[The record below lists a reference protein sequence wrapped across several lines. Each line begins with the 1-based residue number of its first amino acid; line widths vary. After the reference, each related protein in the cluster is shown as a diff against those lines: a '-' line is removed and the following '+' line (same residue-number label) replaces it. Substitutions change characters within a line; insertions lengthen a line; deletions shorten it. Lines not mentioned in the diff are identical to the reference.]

1 MSGATVTLTFA
12 GDSAQLDKAL
22 NKVGDSSKDMAT
34 KVTSA
39 SDQIKRSTGEG
50 FKKAEEGADGA
61 EHRFHGF
68 ADSISGTSDAIEGL
82 STGDLPL
89 LGTGLAD
96 IAGSMTD
103 LFIPAGK
110 AIWTTVTEK
119 VVPAVLSFAA
129 SVGETLI
136 APLVAAGSV
145 IFGTVVP
152 AVWSFTAAL
161 LANPI
166 VWVVVGIVALIAILV
181 LLINHFDLVKA
192 AWTAVTSWIGD
203 RVHDVG
209 AFFSWLGDMIPKW
222 IGAAFDWIKS
232 AFWTVVQWHVQAGEA
247 LGRVFA
253 NIGNAILTPFK
264 WAFNEISDAWNATI
278 GRLSWHVP
286 DWVPFIG
293 GNTISAPRLPKFH
306 SGGTVPGAP
315 GSEML
320 AVLQAGETVTPVGSP
335 GGGALTVVF
344 GSDGSALGDAIVEIV
359 REAVRKAGGSAQ
371 TALGR

>member
-1 MSGATVTLTFA
+1 MAGATVTLTFA
-12 GDSAQLDKAL
+12 GDAAQLDKAMS
-22 NKVGDSSKDMAT
+22 KVGDSSKDMAS
-34 KVTSA
+34 KVSSA

-50 FKKAEEGADGA
+50 FAKAEEGADGA
-61 EHRFHGF
+61 EKRFHGF

-96 IAGSMTD
+96 VAGSMTD

-110 AIWTTVTEK
+110 AIWTTITEK
-119 VVPAVLSFAA
+119 VVPAVISFAA

-136 APLVAAGSV
+136 APLVSAGSV

-166 VWVVVGIVALIAILV
+166 TWVVIGIVALIAILV

-192 AWTAVTSWIGD
+192 AWETVTKWLGD

-222 IGAAFDWIKS
+222 IGAAFDWIKN
-232 AFWTVVQWHVQAGEA
+232 AFWTVVQWHIQAGEV

-253 NIGNAILTPFK
+253 NIGNAILAPFK
-264 WAFNEISDAWNATI
+264 WAFNEISDAWNKTI
-278 GRLSWHVP
+278 GSLSWTVP
-286 DWVPFIG
+286 GWVPFIG
-293 GNTISAPRLPKFH
+293 GNTISAPRLPHFH
-306 SGGTVPGAP
+306 SGGVVPGAP
-315 GSEML
+315 GSETL
-320 AVLQAGETVTPVGSP
+320 AVLQAGETVTPVGGSSGTTVEVHLHGDAASLLELLRTEVRTT
-335 GGGALTVVF
+335 GGLAA
-344 GSDGSALGDAIVEIV
+344 ALGD
-359 REAVRKAGGSAQ
+359 
-371 TALGR
+371 